1 MLAEE
6 TTEIAARE
14 QEEIVF
20 EPIVERELEGNET
33 QESVGTDWNSLYG
46 SSSSSES
53 YNSQDVSV
61 YQEATAPGTRA
72 FKIDRNRLR
81 RRKYR
86 KY

>member
-6 TTEIAARE
+6 ITEIAARE

-61 YQEATAPGTRA
+61 YQEATAPGT
-72 FKIDRNRLR
+72 
-81 RRKYR
+81 
-86 KY
+86 